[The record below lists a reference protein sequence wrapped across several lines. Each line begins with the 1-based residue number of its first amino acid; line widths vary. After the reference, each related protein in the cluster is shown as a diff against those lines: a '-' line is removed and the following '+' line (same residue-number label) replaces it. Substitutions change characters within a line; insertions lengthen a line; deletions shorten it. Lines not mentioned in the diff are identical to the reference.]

1 MIISNAEFIIL
12 RMAPAKSES
21 CFSHFVS
28 GKPDNPATVSLEA
41 KKDKEL
47 EDILTKLNMLS
58 LYDVFENNNITT
70 EVIWEL
76 NDDDL
81 RHLGLFV
88 ADRVKYKRAKE
99 QVKGR

>member
-1 MIISNAEFIIL
+1 
-12 RMAPAKSES
+12 MAPAKSES
-21 CFSHFVS
+21 CFSCFVS

-47 EDILTKLNMLS
+47 EAILAKLNMSS
-58 LYDVFENNNITT
+58 LYDVFENNSITT

-76 NDDDL
+76 NDYDL
-81 RHLGLFV
+81 KDLGLSI
-88 ADRVKYKRAKE
+88 ADRFNYKRAKE

>member
-1 MIISNAEFIIL
+1 
-12 RMAPAKSES
+12 MAPTKSGS
-21 CFSHFVS
+21 YFSHFIS

-47 EDILTKLNMLS
+47 EAILAKLNMS
-58 LYDVFENNNITT
+58 SRYEFFENNNVTT
-70 EVIWEL
+70 EIIWEL

-81 RHLGLFV
+81 RDLGLSV

>member
-1 MIISNAEFIIL
+1 
-12 RMAPAKSES
+12 MAPAKSES
-21 CFSHFVS
+21 YFSLFVS
-28 GKPDNPATVSLEA
+28 GKPDNPAAVSLEA
-41 KKDKEL
+41 KKDKKL

-58 LYDVFENNNITT
+58 LYDDFENNNITT
-70 EVIWEL
+70 ELIWEL

>member
-1 MIISNAEFIIL
+1 MNGASKKRVI
-12 RMAPAKSES
+12 
-21 CFSHFVS
+21 FSYFVS
-28 GKPDNPATVSLEA
+28 DKPDNPVTVSLKT

-81 RHLGLFV
+81 RHLGLLV
-88 ADRVKYKRAKE
+88 TDRFKYKKAKE

>member
-1 MIISNAEFIIL
+1 MYLGASKKRVI
-12 RMAPAKSES
+12 
-21 CFSHFVS
+21 FSYFVS
-28 GKPDNPATVSLEA
+28 DKPDNPVTVSLKT

-76 NDDDL
+76 NDNDL
-81 RHLGLFV
+81 RHLGLLV
-88 ADRVKYKRAKE
+88 ADRFKYKRAKE

>member
-1 MIISNAEFIIL
+1 M
-12 RMAPAKSES
+12 
-21 CFSHFVS
+21 
-28 GKPDNPATVSLEA
+28 EA

-99 QVKGR
+99 QVLGR

>member
-1 MIISNAEFIIL
+1 
-12 RMAPAKSES
+12 MAPAKKRVI
-21 CFSHFVS
+21 FSYFVS
-28 GKPDNPATVSLEA
+28 DKPDNAVTVSLKA

-81 RHLGLFV
+81 RRLDLFV
-88 ADRVKYKRAKE
+88 ADRVKYTRAKE